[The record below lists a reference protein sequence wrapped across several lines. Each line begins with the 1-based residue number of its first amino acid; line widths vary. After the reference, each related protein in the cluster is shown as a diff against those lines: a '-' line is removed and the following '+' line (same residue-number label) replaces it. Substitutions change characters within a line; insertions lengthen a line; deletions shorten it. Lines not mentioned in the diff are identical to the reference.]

1 MKSTIFFSRAKAEK
15 FPGSTRWYTLS
26 LVDILEGLIVVAC
39 NNADQHF
46 YDKYQDRPLL

>member
-15 FPGSTRWYTLS
+15 FMGGTSWYTLS

-39 NNADQHF
+39 DTADQHF
-46 YDKYQDRPLL
+46 YDKHQDRPLL